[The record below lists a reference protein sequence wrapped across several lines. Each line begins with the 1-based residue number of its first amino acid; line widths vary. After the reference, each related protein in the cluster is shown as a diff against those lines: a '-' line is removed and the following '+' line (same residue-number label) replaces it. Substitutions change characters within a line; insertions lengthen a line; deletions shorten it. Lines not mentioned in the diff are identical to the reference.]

1 MGYSPLLRRAL
12 RFGAMLVKCEELL
25 KAVFLHLERVLVVQ
39 DVVTSDGRI
48 VLSTAGPR
56 ALVADV
62 REALCVIDRGQGG
75 AEGIELLSLLTASD
89 LRAAV

>member
-1 MGYSPLLRRAL
+1 MSTADLRAL
-12 RFGAMLVKCEELL
+12 G
-25 KAVFLHLERVLVVQ
+25 
-39 DVVTSDGRI
+39 
-48 VLSTAGPR
+48 
-56 ALVADV
+56 ADV